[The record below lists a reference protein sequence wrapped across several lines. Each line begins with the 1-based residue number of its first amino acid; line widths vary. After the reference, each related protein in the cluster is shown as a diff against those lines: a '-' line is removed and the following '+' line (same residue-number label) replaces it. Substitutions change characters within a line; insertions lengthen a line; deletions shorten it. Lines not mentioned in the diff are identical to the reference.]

1 MNKQAMYV
9 TCNRTLFSDKN
20 TRAIQPQK
28 DMKDPKFI
36 LLSER
41 SQSEN
46 RTYYMTSFIQHFGK
60 AHTIDTV
67 ETSLVARGLEMQW
80 RMCELL

>member
-1 MNKQAMYV
+1 
-9 TCNRTLFSDKN
+9 
-20 TRAIQPQK
+20 
-28 DMKDPKFI
+28 MKDPKFI

-60 AHTIDTV
+60 AHTIETV
-67 ETSLVARGLEMQW
+67 EISLVTRGLET
-80 RMCELL
+80 